1 LTTATLFGYYGY
13 DNLGDEL
20 LCEESIRI
28 LKEAGFERIYL
39 LLRKEKL
46 KSFSRP
52 GVIPIDRFN
61 PAKVLGA
68 ILRSKVVVCGGGG
81 ILQDETSLKS
91 LIYYCSIIY
100 AASILN
106 KPVLLLANSLG
117 PLKHGIS
124 RCLVS
129 NILRRKNV
137 FFIARDRVSYRY
149 ARLVGAKNVS
159 LGTDLAIGA
168 MEYLQSQEKQ
178 RKISLCLKKEFDLDL
193 IIESAKL
200 YGFEPVLVPLS
211 PQDEP
216 ACLKLAK
223 KYSLPISHQLVKDL
237 LSSSLVVSQRLH
249 GCLLAALTGSPFISL
264 NSSKSKR
271 FLERY
276 FPKYEGF
283 CMKEDPAQIVL
294 AMVRLKDIRLEAKK
308 MVEDFTKMRQE
319 AIDLLRT
326 VSSRKKE
333 RG

>member
-1 LTTATLFGYYGY
+1 MMTATLFGYYGY

-20 LCEESIRI
+20 LCEESIKI

-46 KSFSRP
+46 RSFSRP
-52 GVIPIDRFN
+52 GVVPIDRFN

-68 ILRSKVVVCGGGG
+68 ILRSKVIVCGGGG

-100 AASILN
+100 AALILN

-124 RCLVS
+124 RCLVR
-129 NILRRKNV
+129 NILRSKNV

-149 ARLVGAKNVS
+149 ARLVGAKNAF

-168 MEYLQSQEKQ
+168 VEYLQPQEKQ
-178 RKISLCLKKEFDLDL
+178 KKISLCLKKEFDLDL

-200 YGFEPVLVPLS
+200 YGFEPILVPLS

-216 ACLKLAK
+216 ACLKMAK
-223 KYSLPISHQLVKDL
+223 KYRLPVSHEPLKDL

-249 GCLLAALTGSPFISL
+249 GCLLSSLTGSPFISL

-276 FPKYEGF
+276 LPKYEGF
-283 CMKEDPAQIVL
+283 CLKEDPAQIVL
-294 AMVRLKDIRLEAKK
+294 AMVRLKDIKLEARN
-308 MVEDFTKMRQE
+308 MIEDFTKMRQE
-319 AIDLLRT
+319 AINLLRT
-326 VSSRKKE
+326 ISRRKK